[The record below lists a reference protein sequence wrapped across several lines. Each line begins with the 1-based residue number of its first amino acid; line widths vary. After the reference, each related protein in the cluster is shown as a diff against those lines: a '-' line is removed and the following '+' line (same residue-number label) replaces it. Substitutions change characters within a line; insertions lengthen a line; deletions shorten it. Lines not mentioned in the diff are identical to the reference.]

1 MGLNNER
8 QANNENYSGNYT
20 TLFTIKIIFA

>member
-8 QANNENYSGNYT
+8 QANNKNYSGIYT
-20 TLFTIKIIFA
+20 ALFTIKIIFA